1 MTRRPPPPAD
11 LAPLPAAQFD
21 ASAARHLLARAG
33 FGGTPAQVD
42 ALAAMGLDRAVDLI
56 VNYDGQ
62 PAKPVSPDDFDRDL
76 IPPLTREEREQLQRA
91 RRERD
96 EATVER
102 LERKENQTK
111 AEDRRQLQSLRE
123 WWLARM
129 IESARPLEEKLT
141 LFWHGH
147 FATGARTIEDS
158 WLMFQQ
164 NQLFRTH
171 AAGNF
176 ATLVLN
182 VIRDPA
188 MIRYLDN
195 DDSRRGRPNE
205 NLAREL
211 LELFVLGEGSGY
223 TEQDIKEGARALT
236 GYTLEGEDFVFR
248 ENNHDGG
255 PKSILGRRGNWNGD
269 DFVRIALERTECS
282 RFVCGKLHRFFVND
296 VPEQDLAPD
305 HAAARAAAVDAM
317 AAELRAQQYE
327 LRPVL
332 AKLFRSAH
340 FFDASNR
347 ASVIKSP
354 AQLVV
359 QTIRQLGTPPRQ
371 LSSLTAA
378 CELMG
383 QDLFQPPNV
392 KGWDGGRSWI
402 NTSTL
407 FVRQNLAVYLL
418 TGKRPGMYDWE
429 NDSARFDADA
439 LVAGA
444 ADRTDEAPA
453 NRAAAASARPVPT
466 GTVAPAAAQSMHA
479 SDLSPEYLVDRLL
492 SVTLA
497 APAHPA
503 RRDELVRFATQQTA
517 PGARAE
523 RTLSTLALITALPEF
538 QLA

>member
-1 MTRRPPPPAD
+1 MTPRGPAPPAD
-11 LAPLPAAQFD
+11 LAPLAAAQFD
-21 ASAARHLLARAG
+21 QAAARHLLSRAG

-42 ALAAMGLDRAVDLI
+42 ALAAMGLDRAVDL
-56 VNYDGQ
+56 VVRCGDQ
-62 PAKPVSPDDFDRDL
+62 PAEAVSPDDFDRDL

-111 AEDRRQLQSLRE
+111 AEDRRQLQSMRE
-123 WWLARM
+123 WWVARM
-129 IESARPLEEKLT
+129 IETARPLEEKMT

-171 AAGNF
+171 ATGNF
-176 ATLVLN
+176 GTLVLH

-188 MIRYLDN
+188 MIKYLDN

-236 GYTLEGEDFVFR
+236 GYTVEGEEFEFR
-248 ENNHDGG
+248 EANHDGG
-255 PKSILGRRGNWNGD
+255 PKTILGQRGNWNGD
-269 DFVRIALERTECS
+269 DFARIALGRTACS
-282 RFVCGKLHRFFVND
+282 RFICGKLYRYFVND
-296 VPEQDLAPD
+296 VPEGDLPPG
-305 HAAARAAAVDAM
+305 HAAARAAFVDAM
-317 AAELRAQQYE
+317 ASELRANQYE
-327 LRPVL
+327 LAPVL
-332 AKLFRSAH
+332 GKLFRSAH
-340 FFDASNR
+340 FHDASNR

-359 QTIRQLGTPPRQ
+359 QTVRQLGTPPRQ

-407 FVRQNLAVYLL
+407 FVRQNVAIYLL

-429 NDSARFDADA
+429 NDAARFDADA

-444 ADRTDEAPA
+444 IVSADAGA
-453 NRAAAASARPVPT
+453 NAGGDP
-466 GTVAPAAAQSMHA
+466 
-479 SDLSPEYLVDRLL
+479 SPEALVDRLL
-492 SVTLA
+492 AVSLA
-497 APAHPA
+497 TPAHPA
-503 RRDELVRFATQQTA
+503 RREELVRFASKQTSPA
-517 PGARAE
+517 ARAD
-523 RTLSTLALITALPEF
+523 RTLSTLALITALPEY